1 MRIQTKS
8 GRWVI
13 LPTPEE
19 NARINA
25 GIAADPDAR
34 ELDEDWFARARP
46 ASEVLPRDVYEGL
59 VALQKSRARGRP
71 PVETPKVATAI
82 RLSRR
87 TFRTIL
93 QNLGWAFGY
102 NIVLIPVAVAG
113 LLNPILAGAA
123 MGLSSVSV
131 VSNSLRLYRFRSTR
145 QRNLDKQQS
154 Q

>member
-82 RLSRR
+82 R
-87 TFRTIL
+87 FD
-93 QNLGWAFGY
+93 AD
-102 NIVLIPVAVAG
+102 VLAG
-113 LLNPILAGAA
+113 LRATGKGWQTRVNDAMRQWLKEHAAGVVE
-123 MGLSSVSV
+123 VS
-131 VSNSLRLYRFRSTR
+131 
-145 QRNLDKQQS
+145 K
-154 Q
+154 

>member
-82 RLSRR
+82 R
-87 TFRTIL
+87 FD
-93 QNLGWAFGY
+93 AD
-102 NIVLIPVAVAG
+102 VLAG
-113 LLNPILAGAA
+113 LRATGKGWQTRVNDAMRQWLKEHPAGD
-123 MGLSSVSV
+123 LKP
-131 VSNSLRLYRFRSTR
+131 TE
-145 QRNLDKQQS
+145 
-154 Q
+154 